1 MARKITLTVPDAL
14 YSKIDQWRTGFNLS
28 RIFQDAIAEAIH
40 KKEVFQE
47 RLTEDN
53 SLPDIISRLK
63 IEKAGWEC
71 SIAEQ
76 AERAGSLWASRAHY
90 EELILAVNTSSDQLF
105 KMPQIQVHITETLK
119 QLSSFP
125 EIFKTN
131 VQDSWLRGVQNF
143 WDSVRDKL

>member
-40 KKEVFQE
+40 KKESFQE
-47 RLTEDN
+47 RMAEDH

-63 IEKAGWEC
+63 KEKAGWER
-71 SIAEQ
+71 SITEQ
-76 AERAGSLWASRAHY
+76 AERAGALWASRAHY
-90 EELILAVNTSSDQLF
+90 EDLIFTVNTSSEQLF
-105 KMPQIQVHITETLK
+105 KMPQIQAQITDTLK
-119 QLSSFP
+119 QLSTFP
-125 EIFKTN
+125 DVFNTT
-131 VQDSWLRGVQNF
+131 VQDSWLRGVRNF